1 MNRRLAEI
9 ENKPSFVGDIV
20 MENVD
25 LTEATP
31 LVQPIK
37 LLKPK
42 APYEI
47 RAECDVVYNGGFTC
61 TVRTTVLGVN
71 VAMTVTL
78 DHLSGRVLFICPSGM
93 DPICTL
99 SFRQQPYTKFSVVPA
114 VASRRMRHLPAVSGY
129 IVQALTRIVATDTVL
144 PNGICFH
151 IPLKSTMTTSGR
163 NMDLSTIRKVR
174 SRLQKEEMSRLER
187 LQQEAA
193 AEFADRAAERA
204 AAERTTSHGSVD
216 DFEHLIDTSSSSSAA
231 ATPAAASSAASAP
244 SATKSV
250 LSSSASSGVPSA
262 AAAATPLS
270 SSAAAAA
277 NKSASAG
284 SAAKTAEAAH
294 REQSGGGWGV
304 GALIGAVGSKVK
316 EARQRQLA
324 RAAAELEKEREKRQK
339 LAEDRKERERLREA
353 EAARRKASGIVDSH
367 ETASAST
374 GAGAS
379 EAHAHGAASVAA
391 SAHAIAV
398 SAAAEHSDG
407 GDSHDSHDDE
417 VFDGEKHAELA
428 KEVEAGDL
436 RASKLP
442 AVSETSSAASPPLTL
457 ESVDI
462 SDPLAEVADAIPSL
476 PPKRPT
482 SKSADKPLVDAE
494 TNALLDL
501 AAATAADKPRAPS
514 PAPVAE
520 AAPARPV
527 SPRPAEAVVR
537 PVSPQPAAAVARPVS
552 PQPVAAVARPASPQ
566 PTTEAVLSSAPAER
580 VASPKLPSPRPAE
593 PAVVVDGHTAPA
605 AVPVERAASPKP
617 PSPRVSEPSV
627 AAAPADR
634 APSPA
639 PTPARSVSPKPA
651 DAATSLSLH
660 PPRTES
666 PKPELPPKHHE
677 PVPRAASPKPAL
689 PAKERKLSSERAA
702 AAEVHAEPTPAL
714 HADGSPVRPE
724 SPKPSLPPKSA
735 AAVHKIAGQSDAPP
749 TPQRPALPPK
759 GEHAKLHEA
768 HEPAPVLPPKS
779 SDAKR
784 RSLEFAAPPVVAS
797 EMKKGGSFESLS
809 AAVPPS
815 DRHEAGGA
823 KSREMPRLQFD
834 VPAAEP
840 AAAAAPAAPAPAV
853 DAHEHVEPLLSPRA
867 SDEHNASDNESDWE
881 GLSFEVGS
889 TTADALGSGAE
900 DIDLLAES
908 IFGNTTSPT
917 TARAAKS
924 TALFPGLSGTA
935 SIPGNAAPSTS
946 PPRTGMV
953 GKAIGGAARLVKG
966 GKTLVKRT
974 IVDLGDLDD
983 LFGPSHSASGTT
995 RTRANA
1001 TAAPPVAGAT
1011 PATPGKSASKPLDD
1025 DDDIFGENLVGE
1037 VTTNAASVSSSGKQ
1051 SKLKSLLT
1059 RRKPTTADK

>member
-204 AAERTTSHGSVD
+204 AAERITSHGSVD
-216 DFEHLIDTSSSSSAA
+216 DFEHLADTSSSSSS
-231 ATPAAASSAASAP
+231 ATPAAASSAAASAAA
-244 SATKSV
+244 STTKSV

-262 AAAATPLS
+262 AAAAATPLS
-270 SSAAAAA
+270 SSSAAA

-379 EAHAHGAASVAA
+379 EAHAHGAASAGLAA

-398 SAAAEHSDG
+398 NAAAEHSDG

-428 KEVEAGDL
+428 KEVEAVDL

-442 AVSETSSAASPPLTL
+442 AASDTSSAASPPLTL

-462 SDPLAEVADAIPSL
+462 SDPLAQVADPIPSL

-501 AAATAADKPRAPS
+501 AAAAAADKPRAPS
-514 PAPVAE
+514 PAPVAD

-537 PVSPQPAAAVARPVS
+537 PVSPQP
-552 PQPVAAVARPASPQ
+552 VAAVARPASPQ
-566 PTTEAVLSSAPAER
+566 PTEAVLSSASAER

-593 PAVVVDGHTAPA
+593 PAAVVDVHTVPA
-605 AVPVERAASPKP
+605 AVPVERVASPKP
-617 PSPRVSEPSV
+617 PSPRVPEPSV
-627 AAAPADR
+627 AAAPTER

-651 DAATSLSLH
+651 DAATSHSLH

-689 PAKERKLSSERAA
+689 PAKERKLSSERTAA
-702 AAEVHAEPTPAL
+702 TAEAHAEPTPAL
-714 HADGSPVRPE
+714 HSDGSPVRPE

-735 AAVHKIAGQSDAPP
+735 AAVHKIVSQSDAPP

-768 HEPAPVLPPKS
+768 HEPAPMLPPKS

-823 KSREMPRLQFD
+823 KSRETPRLQFD

-840 AAAAAPAAPAPAV
+840 AAAAAASTAPAPAI

-900 DIDLLAES
+900 DIDLLADS

-917 TARAAKS
+917 TTRAAKS

-983 LFGPSHSASGTT
+983 LFGPSHSTSSTT